1 MAWRSVEKTDKVLSQ
16 LEVIRRELED
26 PATGLSALYVTLD
39 QSRQKVLES
48 VAQGTLGLREENR
61 ELRRR
66 QERMLTDLADTRS
79 IVEALSQRVEQ
90 NVKAS
95 LEARAQALPAP
106 VVAAEPAERS
116 AVVEDPHELEAPA
129 ALSKAVE
136 SVEKEEA
143 QVDPLEEV
151 RTTHGRAG
159 AAGESVAPPQAPV
172 GDPRDET
179 SAAGQEDDRAHL
191 GRLLSAASIASA
203 QLICHR
209 ETWDFIAEQTSGR
222 PHFRLPEQVDDV
234 DGGRVETSLSGRS
247 LLALLTT
254 MWQVVRDHET
264 SAASGKDQDLAT
276 WALAAAVYRRTA
288 LAVDQVTH
296 EAEKE
301 NGPAVIVLDDR
312 SRRTAA
318 TTS

>member
-90 NVKAS
+90 NAKAS
-95 LEARAQALPAP
+95 LDPRALPAP
-106 VVAAEPAERS
+106 VAAAEPAEQPG
-116 AVVEDPHELEAPA
+116 VVEDPHALEAPTA
-129 ALSKAVE
+129 PFKAVE
-136 SVEKEEA
+136 PVEKEEA

-151 RTTHGRAG
+151 RTTHGRSG
-159 AAGESVAPPQAPV
+159 ATGESGAPPQAPV
-172 GDPRDET
+172 ENPRYET
-179 SAAGQEDDRAHL
+179 SAAGPEDDRAHL

-234 DGGRVETSLSGRS
+234 DDGRIETSLSGRS

-254 MWQVVRDHET
+254 MWQVIRDHET
-264 SAASGKDQDLAT
+264 NAASGKDQDLAT

-312 SRRTAA
+312 SRRTPA
-318 TTS
+318 TP